1 MQIVHERCCGLDVH
15 KKSVVACIL
24 ITSEDATVQR
34 EIRTYGTMT
43 ADLLMLRDW
52 LESLDVQHV
61 AMESTGVFWH
71 PIYNILEDEGRTIIL
86 VNAQHMKAV
95 PGRKTDVKDSE
106 WLADLLRHGLLQAS
120 FIPPAPIRELRE
132 LTRYRKTLVQERA
145 SEINRLQKVLESA
158 NLKLAAV
165 ASDILGKSGRDMLDA
180 VVDGQEDPEVLAA
193 LARGRLRSKILELQQ
208 ALKGRVKAHHRFL
221 IEQILSHIDF
231 LDQAIGKVYQ
241 EVEQC
246 LAPFAEAV
254 SLLQTIP
261 CINAIAAAIIV
272 AEIGIDMSRFPS
284 AKHLASWAG
293 VCPGNRQSG
302 GKRLSG
308 TATKGDV
315 WLRAVLGEIA
325 VSIARSPGTYLHAQ
339 YHRIARRRGKQKAV
353 WAVAHSVIVIIYH
366 LLQSKQSYQ
375 DLGADYF
382 EQLEAPRLE
391 RHHVRQLERLG
402 YSVTLSPRVA

>member
-24 ITSEDATVQR
+24 ITHEDGTVQR
-34 EIRTYGTMT
+34 EIRTYTTMT

-52 LESLDVQHV
+52 LESLDVQQV
-61 AMESTGVFWH
+61 AMESTGVFWQ
-71 PIYNILEDEGRTIIL
+71 PIYNILEDEGRTILL

-95 PGRKTDVKDSE
+95 PGHKTDVKDSE
-106 WLADLLRHGLLQAS
+106 WLADLLRHGLLKAS

-165 ASDILGKSGRDMLDA
+165 ATDILGKSGRDMLDA
-180 VVDGQEDPEVLAA
+180 LANGQEDPEVLAA
-193 LARGRLRSKILELQQ
+193 LARGRLRPKIPELQR
-208 ALKGRVKAHHRFL
+208 ALQGCVKPHHRFL

-231 LDQAIGKVYQ
+231 LDQAIAKVYQ
-241 EVEQC
+241 EVECC
-246 LAPFAEAV
+246 LAPFSEAV
-254 SLLQTIP
+254 TLLKSIP

-272 AEIGIDMSRFPS
+272 AEIGTDMSRFPS

-302 GKRLSG
+302 GKRLNG

-325 VSIARSPGTYLHAQ
+325 VSMARSRGTYLHAQ
-339 YHRIARRRGKQKAV
+339 YHRIARRRGKHKAV
-353 WAVAHSVIVIIYH
+353 WAVAHSIIVIIYH
-366 LLQSKQSYQ
+366 ILATKQSSQ
-375 DLGADYF
+375 DLGEDYF
-382 EQLEAPRLE
+382 HRLEAPRLQ
-391 RHHVRQLERLG
+391 RHHVRQLEQLG